1 MLLGKQK
8 YSLSECVCWSLG
20 VSWNRIGVVREWETH
35 RWLWSILYL
44 KGYGSRKNSG
54 EEVRTVN
61 SFCLQLDNVVMAR
74 ESSGGPASH
83 LSYKLNSKLTPFGLL
98 EPEATKDCQASG
110 PLGCMDISQ
119 EAKHPLFPLGFPT
132 FVSHNSPSRNL
143 PCMALIPFPCD
154 FFWDVLSVTRCSKLT
169 TPL

>member
-1 MLLGKQK
+1 M
-8 YSLSECVCWSLG
+8 V
-20 VSWNRIGVVREWETH
+20 
-35 RWLWSILYL
+35 ILYL

-61 SFCLQLDNVVMAR
+61 SFCLQLDNVVMAS

-132 FVSHNSPSRNL
+132 FVLHNSPSRNL

-154 FFWDVLSVTRCSKLT
+154 FF
-169 TPL
+169 